1 MLVPVR
7 THRRHCKTVPRKIF
21 GSSGGSFLPTGAT
34 PVGYAPRATA
44 FNQEWMIAE
53 LLYRRLLSSSGE
65 TQSSVVLA
73 ML

>member
-1 MLVPVR
+1 VI
-7 THRRHCKTVPRKIF
+7 TEAAA
-21 GSSGGSFLPTGAT
+21 GA
-34 PVGYAPRATA
+34 
-44 FNQEWMIAE
+44 QQWMIAE